1 MIALLM
7 MLCIMAGMLLGWSGH
22 KASLRIRAWGL
33 QMNEQDNIFREV
45 SGSGDKGSIQ
55 GSSGGPQSQLGTHLP
70 LGVAG
75 LK

>member
-1 MIALLM
+1 
-7 MLCIMAGMLLGWSGH
+7 MLSIMAGMLLGWSGH

-33 QMNEQDNIFREV
+33 KMNEQDSIFREV
-45 SGSGDKGSIQ
+45 SGPGERGSNQSGR
-55 GSSGGPQSQLGTHLP
+55 GGPQSRLGNHLP